1 MEEGCAD
8 AAGRSRSRAASTV
21 KRSSSKNAGRFIAG
35 GNRLAAKC
43 QSSSRFGLPL
53 GVKRLGGK
61 LAISFLE
68 KDFHATFCFFELLL
82 AFAREGNALFEKLH
96 GVVEGE
102 LRAFQAAD
110 DFFKAGQRALK
121 VRLLRRFGFLGS
133 R

>member
-8 AAGRSRSRAASTV
+8 AAGKSRSRAASTV
-21 KRSSSKNAGRFIAG
+21 KRSSSKNAGSFIAE

-43 QSSSRFGLPL
+43 QSGSRFGLPF

-68 KDFHATFCFFELLL
+68 KDFHATFSFLELFL
-82 AFAREGNALFEKLH
+82 AFAREGNAFFEKLH

-102 LRAFQAAD
+102 LRAFEAAD
-110 DFFKAGQRALK
+110 DFLQASQRALK
-121 VRLLRRFGFLGS
+121 VRLLRRFGCLGS